1 MEIRL
6 DRCYRVT
13 ISMGYTE
20 MQDIIEGLN
29 IAMKASD
36 TAGGLV
42 ISRSQETALEALR
55 QGMKDEYDGIGE

>member
-1 MEIRL
+1 MEIQL

-29 IAMKASD
+29 IAMKASELP
-36 TAGGLV
+36 GGLV
-42 ISRSQETALEALR
+42 ISRSQETALETLR
-55 QGMKDEYDGIGE
+55 KEMECQYSTMGT